1 MWVLTHISHLPS
13 YRAMVE
19 REGIADMMDLVAVG
33 RPDEVRAELAR
44 YAAAGADEI
53 GIEILGT
60 PEETEQAWRMIEE
73 GLD

>member
-1 MWVLTHISHLPS
+1 
-13 YRAMVE
+13 MVE

-33 RPDEVRAELAR
+33 HPDDVRAELAR

-53 GIEILGT
+53 GIEVLGT

>member
-1 MWVLTHISHLPS
+1 MGCGEN
-13 YRAMVE
+13 RQ
-19 REGIADMMDLVAVG
+19 
-33 RPDEVRAELAR
+33 LAGP
-44 YAAAGADEI
+44 GA